1 MNNLNT
7 KNIAFELRRLRV
19 GAKGCQIGTLD
30 ANTASR
36 GGTPDCCTQA
46 CKGQDSEVYFAMMAL
61 SGQKWGKAK
70 FCSTEGK
77 FGQDSNK
84 NSTLEIFGWLGSR
97 EQWRME
103 TIRIFVR

>member
-61 SGQKWGKAK
+61 SGQKWAK
-70 FCSTEGK
+70 PNFAYRRQIWSRQQQK
-77 FGQDSNK
+77 FNTGD
-84 NSTLEIFGWLGSR
+84 FWLAGSR